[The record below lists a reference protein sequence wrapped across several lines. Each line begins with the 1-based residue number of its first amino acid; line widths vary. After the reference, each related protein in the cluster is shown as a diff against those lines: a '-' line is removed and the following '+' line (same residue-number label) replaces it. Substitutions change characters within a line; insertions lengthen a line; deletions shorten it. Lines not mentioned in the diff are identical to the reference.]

1 MKKIITL
8 TFSIMILG
16 IFNNYLLAQEN
27 RRNNIEMS
35 VQEQKPTFNNGI
47 NSDEEKTSNQVPS
60 SVFVGQHNYTI
71 PSLESRSHIGSGS
84 CIGGLCIP
92 FVTVPSYNEEINIVE
107 PSSNNNCQITKEQR
121 RQSKKMLEEIRNR
134 LNTEDFHEFV
144 TYEPKNCDFKKLS
157 YRERV
162 YQSILP

>member
-8 TFSIMILG
+8 TFSIIVIGIL
-16 IFNNYLLAQEN
+16 NNSVLAQESTTT
-27 RRNNIEMS
+27 NNSEML
-35 VQEQKPTFNNGI
+35 VQEQKPAFNNDGI
-47 NSDEEKTSNQVPS
+47 NSDEEKTSIQQYNQYIPLEQDAYQYIVPRLE
-60 SVFVGQHNYTI
+60 QYYDPYYDPYT
-71 PSLESRSHIGSGS
+71 
-84 CIGGLCIP
+84 
-92 FVTVPSYNEEINIVE
+92 TVPPRKEEINILE
-107 PSSNNNCQITKEQR
+107 PLSNNNCQITKEQR